1 MLPMLSATV
10 LASPAIALT
19 NLSGFQFL
27 VAGALLLGVA
37 ALLLALSRERRVSVK
52 RSAMTDELA
61 VQMGRIAD
69 ALERIASY
77 TSERAR
83 LASSRRQTRTETEK
97 ADEEAHRI
105 AYSMFGR

>member
-1 MLPMLSATV
+1 MFFTTMLVSM
-10 LASPAIALT
+10 AIPIPS
-19 NLSGFQFL
+19 LSGFQLL

-37 ALLLALSRERRVSVK
+37 ALILALSRERRVSVK

-61 VQMGRIAD
+61 VQMGRIAE
-69 ALERIASY
+69 ALERIARH
-77 TSERAR
+77 TSERSR
-83 LASSRRQTRTETEK
+83 LASSRRQVRTETER